1 MSEIPEAEILS
12 EQYEWVP
19 GPARLLAMACN
30 LYHNTAPVVRP
41 QSYYLDECLGQ
52 SDAEP
57 ILFFPELDI
66 FEKSRVSSLPGT
78 RLHEH

>member
-1 MSEIPEAEILS
+1 MSEFSEAEIFS
-12 EQYEWVP
+12 EQYELEP
-19 GPARLLAMACN
+19 GPARLLAMAYN
-30 LYHNTAPVVRP
+30 LYRNTAPVARP
-41 QSYYLDECLGQ
+41 LSYCLDECLDQ
-52 SDAEP
+52 SNAEP